1 MSKIE
6 GLIVINGINHFPI
19 SWLHSK
25 GFCEYQLYLEKIK
38 GIKVEKTMEM
48 IIGKQIHA
56 ELEREF
62 LEQAEEEMTI
72 EEALQR
78 SKETGESF
86 LVRELDTIS
95 SKYGIYGKIDEVQI
109 FPEKVIVIDDKPGNI
124 AFSGLIK
131 QVAAYSLCFYD
142 QYKPDRDVTIA
153 LRNRDTKDVFWSRAL
168 DQEIIEEIKKDILE
182 IHDLIR
188 DAREPLS
195 SLNPKKCLSCRFR
208 KVCDRSLA

>member
-1 MSKIE
+1 MNGID

-38 GIKVEKTMEM
+38 KIKVEKTTEM

-56 ELEREF
+56 ELEKEF

-72 EEALQR
+72 EEALSR

-86 LVRELDTIS
+86 LIRELETIS
-95 SKYGIYGKIDEVQI
+95 RKYGIYGKIDEVQI
-109 FPEKVIVIDDKPGNI
+109 LPESVVIIDDKPGNV
-124 AFSGLIK
+124 AYQGLIK
-131 QVAAYSLCFYD
+131 QVSAYSLSFLEEF
-142 QYKPDRDVTIA
+142 KPDREIFSA
-153 LRNRDTKDVFWSRAL
+153 LRNRDNKEVFWNQKFDKNL
-168 DQEIIEEIKKDILE
+168 LEMVVKDILE

-188 DAREPLS
+188 DVRFPES
-195 SLNPKKCLSCRFR
+195 STNPQKCLKCRFR